1 MQFGQLQSVQI
12 ISVTT
17 RCFISFPLPP
27 QLKIRQKLQKS
38 CAPKL
43 KRFNNVPTFFVAEI
57 PDSITRLLT
66 PLSLLWARR
75 LTPNL
80 ELQEKILTDIGQH
93 LVY

>member
-17 RCFISFPLPP
+17 RCFIGFPLPP

-43 KRFNNVPTFFVAEI
+43 KRFNNVPTFFGT
-57 PDSITRLLT
+57 DDTRRISALT
-66 PLSLLWARR
+66 LGSLSLVDS
-75 LTPNL
+75 N
-80 ELQEKILTDIGQH
+80 KIIIGN
-93 LVY
+93 